1 MNIHKIKKSMIAMLF
16 TIFILSLISF
26 PSTAVIEPSANPPIS
41 VRRPDELLQP
51 ELHRNL
57 LWLIQNMESADFT
70 PDNVYYGVYNNE
82 GSYSYPI
89 VGSGEQNITVDL
101 RPLILLLNKTVERLN
116 TISFDDM
123 QSLAYMQ
130 ALLLELKAHSQVNI
144 HYKVVSDLM
153 VTSSQ
158 DRKAVSIFYDKDRS
172 VLDAF
177 DMISENQSVSSQP
190 FSGDEILTNVFMS
203 LVRDEVT
210 GSYKVT
216 NQWQYEN
223 GTDATVLK
231 RFIEKLMDHKW
242 LVNELGFLYNLKGVN
257 IMRTLAGSDNQEL
270 SAAPTEP
277 KILERGT
284 FSISQLKIDTL
295 NLNKVGNNLLVKEY
309 DYTYLEH
316 HLLGTLVYNDTNEN
330 GYMDVGVRKALV
342 GTADVAYPTI
352 GDEALYR
359 FDVKD
364 IGTREYTAPVTTD
377 NVLEFGSNFNDVKG
391 ALLPLE
397 SNQDYSLF
405 NVSTDSL
412 HTVDEVSTLF
422 HFEVDNDEGSIALKF
437 DYIIGE
443 WDNAPD
449 LEGLGLNQLMAST
462 VVDAQNRRTIQW
474 RDENNEELSEEFEN
488 ASRIS
493 KFRFADTTSQFAE
506 VRLDDIPYL
515 WDQTEM
521 VNAVG
526 QLIPMNL
533 VDVAYGAISSEAD
546 LIRGMRGSTSR
557 KTFLYSIS
565 YPKWDG
571 KEIVHDPTYAVVS
584 GTASETTST
593 GGIIPGF
600 EFATLFLALP
610 LIAITIRRKRR

>member
-1 MNIHKIKKSMIAMLF
+1 
-16 TIFILSLISF
+16 
-26 PSTAVIEPSANPPIS
+26 
-41 VRRPDELLQP
+41 
-51 ELHRNL
+51 
-57 LWLIQNMESADFT
+57 
-70 PDNVYYGVYNNE
+70 DNVYYGIYDNV
-82 GSYSYPI
+82 GRYSYPI
-89 VGSGEQNITVDL
+89 VGSGAQNISVDL
-101 RPLILLLNKTVERLN
+101 RPLINLLDKTLETGTFN
-116 TISFDDM
+116 DEP
-123 QSLAYMQ
+123 SLAYLQ
-130 ALLLELKAHSQVNI
+130 ALLLELKAHNTTEI
-144 HYKVVSDLM
+144 YYKVESNLN
-153 VTSSQ
+153 VTSFH

-177 DMISENQSVSSQP
+177 DIIAENQSVTAQP
-190 FSGDEILTNVFMS
+190 FTGDEILTNVFMS
-203 LVRDEVT
+203 LVRDEVY
-210 GSYKVT
+210 GSYKIT
-216 NQWQYEN
+216 NQWTYEN
-223 GTDATVLK
+223 GSDATVLK
-231 RFIEKLMDHKW
+231 RFIEKLMSHKW
-242 LVNELGFLYNLKGVN
+242 LANELGYLFNLKGVN
-257 IMRTLAGSDNQEL
+257 IMRTLAGSDTQTL
-270 SAAPTEP
+270 SATPVKP

-295 NLNKVGNNLLVKEY
+295 NLNKIGNNLLVKEY

-330 GYMDVGVRKALV
+330 GHMDVGVRKAV
-342 GTADVAYPTI
+342 IGTADIAYPTV

-359 FDVKD
+359 FDVKN
-364 IGTREYTAPVTTD
+364 IGNREYSAPVTTD
-377 NVLEFGSNFNDVKG
+377 NVLEFGSNFTTVKG
-391 ALLPLE
+391 NLLPLE
-397 SNQDYSLF
+397 SKQDYSLF
-405 NVSTDSL
+405 NVTTDDL
-412 HTVDEVSTLF
+412 YTVDEISTLF

-443 WDNAPD
+443 WDKSPE
-449 LEGLGLNQLMAST
+449 LEGLGLNQLMATT
-462 VVDAQNRRTIQW
+462 VVNTQQMNTIKW
-474 RDENNEELSEEFEN
+474 RNENNDELNEEFEN

-533 VDVAYGAISSEAD
+533 IDVAYGAISSEAD
-546 LIRGMRGSTSR
+546 LIRSMRGSTSR

-610 LIAITIRRKRR
+610 LIAITMRRKRR

>member
-1 MNIHKIKKSMIAMLF
+1 MNIQKIKKSMIAMLF
-16 TIFILSLISF
+16 TIFILGLVSF
-26 PSTAVIEPSANPPIS
+26 PSTAVLEPSMNAPIPIE
-41 VRRPDELLQP
+41 RPNNLLQP
-51 ELHRNL
+51 QLHRNL
-57 LWLIQNMESADFT
+57 LWLIKNMESADFT
-70 PDNVYYGVYNNE
+70 PDNVYYGVYNNV

-89 VGSGEQNITVDL
+89 VGTGEQNIPVKL
-101 RPLILLLNKTVERLN
+101 GPLIYFLNKTVERLETGTFN
-116 TISFDDM
+116 DV
-123 QSLAYMQ
+123 QSLAYLQ
-130 ALLLELKAHSQVNI
+130 ALLLELKAHNEVNI
-144 HYKVVSDLM
+144 HYKVDSDLM
-153 VTSSQ
+153 VKSSQ

-177 DMISENQSVSSQP
+177 DLIVENRSVASQP
-190 FSGDEILTNVFMS
+190 FTGDEILTNVFMS

-210 GSYKVT
+210 GSYDIT
-216 NQWQYEN
+216 NQWTYEN
-223 GTDATVLK
+223 GSDATVLK
-231 RFIEKLMDHKW
+231 RFIQKLMSHQW
-242 LVNELGFLYNLKGVN
+242 LANELGFLFKLEGVN
-257 IMRTLAGSDNQEL
+257 IMRTLAGSETLSL
-270 SAAPTEP
+270 SATALKP

-284 FSISQLKIDTL
+284 FSVSQLKIDAL
-295 NLNKVGNNLLVKEY
+295 NLHKVDNNLLVKEY

-330 GYMDVGVRKALV
+330 GYMDVGVRKAV
-342 GTADVAYPTI
+342 IGTANIAYPTI

-364 IGTREYTAPVTTD
+364 IGNRQYSAPVTTD
-377 NVLEFGSNFNDVKG
+377 NVLEFGSNFTDVKG
-391 ALLPLE
+391 SLLPLA
-397 SNQDYSLF
+397 SKQDFSLF
-405 NVSTDSL
+405 NVTTDDL

-443 WDNAPD
+443 WDNAPE
-449 LEGLGLNQLMAST
+449 LEGLGLNQLMATT
-462 VVDAQNRRTIQW
+462 VVDAQQMKTIEW
-474 RDENNEELSEEFEN
+474 RNENNDQLNEEFEN

-521 VNAVG
+521 VNATG

-533 VDVAYGAISSEAD
+533 IDVAYGAISSEAD
-546 LIRGMRGSTSR
+546 LIRSMRGSTSR

-565 YPKWDG
+565 YPKWGG

-584 GTASETTST
+584 GIASETTST
-593 GGIIPGF
+593 GGVIPGF

-610 LIAITIRRKRR
+610 LIAIIIRRKRH